1 MDLPI
6 QRVPPMVGP
15 QPPARIPRLG
25 DRERNPKDQE
35 LDDEDQE
42 SADDRENGGAPAS
55 GEPEAPPEDQEK
67 PDPPP
72 EPGEAGSTLD
82 LTA

>member
-6 QRVPPMVGP
+6 QRLPPMVGP

-25 DRERNPKDQE
+25 DRERNPKDRGAE
-35 LDDEDQE
+35 EDQE
-42 SADDRENGGAPAS
+42 SAEERGGAPPG
-55 GEPEAPPEDQEK
+55 GEPQESDEDQEN

-72 EPGEAGSTLD
+72 DPGAAGSTLD